1 MVFTFLTFLAIAE
14 ATFALPLHTF
24 SHPKFP
30 RHCKTIPPEVPP
42 NEIDPH
48 LWSKL
53 CLSAALVVL
62 GGVFSGLTLGLMG
75 LDQLHLRV
83 LAESSSSP
91 RQRRNAQKVLQLMKK
106 GRHWVLLLSN
116 VRSMPTLLPISKS
129 CLFNCLLQVGG
140 GVAAIAI
147 STTAI
152 VIFGCVPVTSITP
165 DSVANFPICVISY
178 REIIPQAISVRY
190 GLAIGAAC
198 ADFVLGLMWIM
209 APIAYPI
216 ARLLDHIL
224 GVHKS
229 HTYRKAELKSLLQ
242 FHKTGEEPLME
253 EEISI
258 LNSVLELSTKNVKSL
273 MTPLKKLD
281 ELLTTGYS
289 RFPVHAPGEP
299 LTFIGLLLVKKLLRY
314 DPTQQL
320 PVSSFASSILPEAH
334 PTVNCFQALDY
345 FQTGRAHLLLISNT
359 PGRPGGAIGVVTLEE
374 IVDET
379 DQYEDNVSK
388 RRAKRLV
395 TARVMKG
402 IVEHDSGSRSGT
414 DSTSVVTV
422 SSTSTVA
429 EGSQSKGVPIHTGT
443 EESVDEHSTL
453 LSPADGI
460 LGAKTVSRIESWRWD
475 TQHVQKYGS
484 V

>member
-106 GRHWVLLLSN
+106 GRHWVLVVLLLSN
-116 VRSMPTLLPISKS
+116 VIVNETLPIFLDSA
-129 CLFNCLLQVGG
+129 VGG

-152 VIFGCVPVTSITP
+152 VIFG
-165 DSVANFPICVISY
+165 
-178 REIIPQAISVRY
+178 EIIPQAISVRY

-273 MTPLKKLD
+273 MTPLKDVVTLSADTILDDKKLD

-359 PGRPGGAIGVVTLEE
+359 PGRPGGAIGVVTLEDIIEEIISEE

>member
-106 GRHWVLLLSN
+106 GRHWVLVVLLLSN
-116 VRSMPTLLPISKS
+116 VIVNETLPIFLDSAI
-129 CLFNCLLQVGG
+129 GG

-152 VIFGCVPVTSITP
+152 VIFG
-165 DSVANFPICVISY
+165 
-178 REIIPQAISVRY
+178 IIPQAISVRY

-242 FHKTGEEPLME
+242 FHKTGEEPLIE

-273 MTPLKKLD
+273 MTPLKDVVTLSADTILDDKKLD

-345 FQTGRAHLLLISNT
+345 FQTGRAHLLLISDT
-359 PGRPGGAIGVVTLEE
+359 PGRPGGAIGVVTLEDIIEEIISEE

>member
-116 VRSMPTLLPISKS
+116 VIVNETLPIFLDSA
-129 CLFNCLLQVGG
+129 VGG

-273 MTPLKKLD
+273 MTPLKDVVTLSADTILDDKKLD

-359 PGRPGGAIGVVTLEE
+359 PGRPGGAIGVVTLEGG
-374 IVDET
+374 ISTIPLTAVDH
-379 DQYEDNVSK
+379 N
-388 RRAKRLV
+388 
-395 TARVMKG
+395 
-402 IVEHDSGSRSGT
+402 
-414 DSTSVVTV
+414 
-422 SSTSTVA
+422 
-429 EGSQSKGVPIHTGT
+429 
-443 EESVDEHSTL
+443 
-453 LSPADGI
+453 
-460 LGAKTVSRIESWRWD
+460 
-475 TQHVQKYGS
+475 
-484 V
+484 